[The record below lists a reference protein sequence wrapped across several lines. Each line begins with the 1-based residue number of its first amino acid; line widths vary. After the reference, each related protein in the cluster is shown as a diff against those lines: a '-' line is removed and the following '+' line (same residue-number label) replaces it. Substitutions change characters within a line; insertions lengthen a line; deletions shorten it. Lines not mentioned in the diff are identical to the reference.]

1 MSLILTDVS
10 SYKNGDKKNIN
21 KKQKN
26 ILEGN
31 LREKDTQD
39 YIQSC
44 LSHNKKENSTELITY
59 LSEKRCIR
67 SFNKRYLNQLYI
79 LPTLFSLDRKQY
91 LLDEKCELNILA
103 LLDRA
108 KLPQMPQDMLW
119 EIWWF
124 ISTSVKQTF
133 IDLRAHYLSVTYVE
147 SIDRTFRYHTNK
159 INDMLDA
166 IPIDK
171 LIKFIRFG
179 SPAKY
184 FKLTI
189 YGKQHGVSLYQ
200 RIELNTCRGNSPPS
214 YYEYNVRFGIKWQI
228 INMIIDFYDCKQ
240 LYEMSALINSIIH
253 VHRKYAISSFD
264 PYDIMSNDVSH
275 LIKL

>member
-1 MSLILTDVS
+1 MSTAN
-10 SYKNGDKKNIN
+10 KQQQGKKNL
-21 KKQKN
+21 KKKLREN
-26 ILEGN
+26 LREN

-44 LSHNKKENSTELITY
+44 LSHNKNENSFELDIYLTEK
-59 LSEKRCIR
+59 KRIR
-67 SFNKRYLNQLYI
+67 SFNKHYLYKLYI
-79 LPTLFSLDRKQY
+79 LPPLFSLERKQY
-91 LLDEKCELNILA
+91 LLDEKNEQNILA

-124 ISTSVKQTF
+124 ISISVKQTF
-133 IDLRAHYLSVTYVE
+133 IDLRAYYLSVTYVE
-147 SIDRTFRYHTNK
+147 SIDRTFRYHSNK
-159 INDMLDA
+159 INDMLNV

-184 FKLTI
+184 YKLTI
-189 YGKQHGVSLYQ
+189 YGKQYSDVSLYQ
-200 RIELNTCRGNSPPS
+200 RIKLNTHGNNC
-214 YYEYNVRFGIKWQI
+214 YYEYNVRFGIKYQI

-240 LYEMSALINSIIH
+240 LHEMSATINSIIH
-253 VHRKYAISSFD
+253 VHRKYAIKLHDPFD
-264 PYDIMSNDVSH
+264 SMNIDVSH
-275 LIKL
+275 LMKF